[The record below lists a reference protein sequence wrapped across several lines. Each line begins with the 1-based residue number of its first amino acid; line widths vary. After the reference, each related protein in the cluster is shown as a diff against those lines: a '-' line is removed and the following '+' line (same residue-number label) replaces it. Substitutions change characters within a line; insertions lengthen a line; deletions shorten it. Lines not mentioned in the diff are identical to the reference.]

1 MARNTL
7 MQKRCNHRPVARKLL
22 VEKLGFRL
30 TMDGTASSAAALP
43 WIDLGALTYSFAP
56 DGTSIG
62 GSPSEL
68 FSDLS
73 TIGENTWQEAF
84 KDAFRQW
91 FDPFGMHV
99 SEVKDDGLPF
109 GIFGATQGDS
119 RFGDIRIAAVPLSG
133 NVAAEAVPHSIITQG
148 TWAGDILL
156 NANFKW
162 SSAHEV
168 YSVAMH
174 EIGHVLGLGHNPD
187 PASPMYFHGVS
198 DALAP
203 TTLDLV
209 TLKMFYAALSPELED
224 GDGDEEDNKA
234 GPQPS
239 TSSDEN
245 DVFNPVTATSLV
257 PIMGAT
263 IQYAATGKVTDNE
276 PRVLYRL
283 ESAGEID
290 DFSYLN
296 IVIESSESEGLIP
309 NVVVYN
315 SEGEERPARILSNAN
330 GTKVIQVRDVEAEK
344 VYFVA
349 VSGSP
354 EASAY
359 QKGSFRLY
367 ANYNKT
373 ALSPTQIGTMY
384 LDANQPIAE
393 QTFQVTTSRLVHL
406 MVAST
411 PANHV
416 SNSRMGKVAVW
427 ANLVDREGNTVAR
440 LAMTPG
446 DTRSAPLTMLQP
458 GEYRLILQT
467 GSNDGRSP
475 VAVKLKI
482 YLDEISIDVGVGTVD
497 PATQPVVTCA
507 TPGANPLSCVS
518 PPPVIFTGG
527 PVYPNPATLPTT
539 PAYPSTPP
547 WTHPSWFYWPGMTT
561 ASNGMLGGKGTSS
574 NSGTGSSTS
583 GVSPVSGAISAS
595 GTSIGTSLA
604 ANDQSIGRNAADA
617 VNAAL
622 PVFRQNSGNPL
633 DVSNDR
639 QVTALDILLIV
650 DRLSKASA
658 QSNNNYFYD
667 TNGDGQLTPIDALL
681 VIHQLRQQ
689 AQDGAGESPLGSP
702 SQVGLEGAN
711 VDPVQIL
718 AIDLEIVKRS
728 LRPTM

>member
-1 MARNTL
+1 MAFRNTY
-7 MQKRCNHRPVARKLL
+7 MQKRRNQRPVPRGLL
-22 VEKLGFRL
+22 VEKLDFRL

-73 TIGENTWQEAF
+73 SIGEKTWQDAF
-84 KDAFRQW
+84 QDAFRQW
-91 FDPFGMHV
+91 FDPFGMRV

-156 NANFKW
+156 NANFNW
-162 SSAHEV
+162 ASAHEV
-168 YSVAMH
+168 FSVAMH

-203 TTLDLV
+203 TPLDLV
-209 TLKMFYAALSPELED
+209 TLKMFYAALSPEMED
-224 GDGDEEDNKA
+224 GDGDEDDNKA
-234 GPQPS
+234 GSQPS

-245 DVFNPVTATSLV
+245 VAFDPATATSLS

-263 IQYAATGKVTDNE
+263 IQYAATGKVTDKE
-276 PRVLYRL
+276 PRILYRL
-283 ESAGEID
+283 ESAGDID

-309 NVVVYN
+309 EIIVYN
-315 SEGEERPARILSNAN
+315 SKGEERPARILSNAN
-330 GTKVIQVRDVEAEK
+330 GTKVIQFRDVEAER
-344 VYFVA
+344 VHYVA
-349 VSGSP
+349 VSGST
-354 EASAY
+354 EATAY
-359 QKGSFRLY
+359 RKGSFRLF

-373 ALSPTQIGTMY
+373 ALSPTQIGAMN

-393 QTFQVTTSRLVHL
+393 QSFQVTTSRLVHL

-411 PANHV
+411 PAN
-416 SNSRMGKVAVW
+416 SLSSSRIGKVAVW
-427 ANLVDREGNTVAR
+427 ANLVDSQGNTVAR
-440 LAMTPG
+440 LAMAPG

-467 GSNDGRSP
+467 GSNDGRTP

-507 TPGANPLSCVS
+507 TPGANPLNCVS

-547 WTHPSWFYWPGMTT
+547 WNHPSWFYWPSLTI
-561 ASNGMLGGKGTSS
+561 ASNGMLGSKDTSS

-583 GVSPVSGAISAS
+583 GDSAASGAGSTS
-595 GTSIGTSLA
+595 GTGLGSA
-604 ANDQSIGRNAADA
+604 ANDYAVGLNALGAANAAS
-617 VNAAL
+617 

-650 DRLSKASA
+650 DQLSKAGA
-658 QSNNNYFYD
+658 QSNNSYFYD

-681 VIHQLRQQ
+681 VINQLRQQ
-689 AQDGAGESPLGSP
+689 PLNGAGEGPLESPPQNSLAS
-702 SQVGLEGAN
+702 ADW
-711 VDPVQIL
+711 DPVQVL

-728 LRPTM
+728 LRPAL